1 MVLDVLM
8 DDGRA
13 ATFSRGLLL
22 AGVLALSA
30 GCGTIIT
37 FSDGFEETSST
48 VSPKPFGG
56 TRLDARGVSVFW
68 SEPFPW
74 PLVSIA
80 FALDLPLS
88 VAADLV
94 TLPVTIPLHLTRPK
108 GTPPSGDLPEPEEL
122 DTPAAPER
130 PGEPGPFDGPPPRSG
145 SPLRLEPRP
154 GNSA

>member
-1 MVLDVLM
+1 M
-8 DDGRA
+8 DHGRA
-13 ATFSRGLLL
+13 AAFSRGLLL
-22 AGVLALSA
+22 AGLLAVSA

-74 PLVSIA
+74 PLLSIA

-94 TLPVTIPLHLTRPK
+94 TLPITIPLHLTRPQATPTPGDVPEPPEPGK
-108 GTPPSGDLPEPEEL
+108 PPGPEEPGEPGLFDGTPPSP
-122 DTPAAPER
+122 
-130 PGEPGPFDGPPPRSG
+130 G
-145 SPLRLEPRP
+145 SPLRPESRP
-154 GNSA
+154 GSSA